1 MPILL
6 AEDLLLLLLDD
17 QRGDLPVRGPATAG
31 GGGADVGVLAAEIV
45 LGGAL
50 LIELELGRAVALRGG
65 TPGLPWEVVL
75 TPTAYAPGG
84 PGDEPVLRAALQRV
98 EQLPWEPHDLVQ
110 RIGEGLPAVLAGR
123 LVERGLVVPVV
134 DGGPGIFGQVRWPAA
149 ETAREQDVRRRIL
162 DVLVAG
168 VAPDPRSRALISL
181 LTGAHLL
188 ELVVPASLLPMPEA
202 YRRGALVTGESWPT
216 TAMQR
221 AAARLVPPTPAAP
234 AEVPQQQVAEPEGPT
249 FAAIAGDLIG
259 TMAGSFLAGMMRPA
273 PHHHHDDD
281 RHHRH

>member
-17 QRGDLPVRGPATAG
+17 QRGDLPVRGAAAV
-31 GGGADVGVLAAEIV
+31 GGGADAATLAAEIV
-45 LGGAL
+45 LGGAVL
-50 LIELELGRAVALRGG
+50 MELDIAGAVVLRGG

-84 PGDEPVLRAALQRV
+84 PGDEPVLRAALQRT

-110 RIGEGLPAVLAGR
+110 RLGEGLPAVLAGR
-123 LVERGLVVPVV
+123 LAERGLVAPVV
-134 DGGPGIFGQVRWPAA
+134 DGGPGIFGRLRWPAA
-149 ETAREQDVRRRIL
+149 EQAREQDVRRRIL
-162 DVLVAG
+162 DVLIAG
-168 VAPDPRSRALISL
+168 VAPDPRSRALIAL

-188 ELVVPASLLPMPEA
+188 ELVVPTSLLPMPEA

-221 AAARLVPPTPAAP
+221 AAARLAPPTVPAASP
-234 AEVPQQQVAEPEGPT
+234 AQPAAESAGPAAVEGT
-249 FAAIAGDLIG
+249 AGVVG
-259 TMAGSFLAGMMRPA
+259 TMIGSFVGGLLVAAVSG
-273 PHHHHDDD
+273 HHGD
-281 RHHRH
+281 RQGR